1 MPNYSDW
8 PRRCSVRTVTPT
20 VNNSGHFGRPGAAM
34 LYTELDWDLVLG
46 LCRFLMSCLPQRH
59 IGDAGRRVQ
68 QGAVERGSVET
79 ISAAL

>member
-1 MPNYSDW
+1 
-8 PRRCSVRTVTPT
+8 
-20 VNNSGHFGRPGAAM
+20 M

-79 ISAAL
+79 ISAVL